1 MEAPII
7 HLLYFD
13 KKEKE
18 KQRDDDHES
27 GRWLTLEEE
36 VGGEV
41 MIKKGLVAASGSW
54 SVVTRM
60 FVL

>member
-7 HLLYFD
+7 YQLYFD

-18 KQRDDDHES
+18 KQRDDGHES
-27 GRWLTLEEE
+27 GWWLTLEEE

-41 MIKKGLVAASGSW
+41 IIKKGLVAASGSW
-54 SVVTRM
+54 SVVTRV